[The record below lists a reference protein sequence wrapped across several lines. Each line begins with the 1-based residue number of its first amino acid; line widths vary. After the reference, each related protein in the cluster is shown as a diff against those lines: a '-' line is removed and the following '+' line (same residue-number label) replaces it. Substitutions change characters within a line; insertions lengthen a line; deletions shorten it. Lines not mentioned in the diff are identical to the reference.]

1 MSIITINTPFNIDL
15 EFRVAAFHKRLLAW
29 CLDFLVICAYN
40 YIVVKFI
47 VIPLEFEENTQFV
60 FFLLLAAIPSF
71 LYHLLMEQFLNGQS
85 IGKKVMGIKVISQ
98 DGDEPTIGQYLLRWI
113 LGLGNFVLFMMPYV
127 LLYSPYYLIFMLIF
141 YLPDVLCIAIT
152 GKSQRLA
159 DLAARTVLID
169 NRHSTHIEDTI
180 YLEIEETEYT
190 PVFPEVMRLTD
201 RDINGIRNLL
211 DIKKRSKDNDIYMV
225 QIAYRIKEVL
235 KIESNLV
242 PEDFLQQLLK
252 DYNYLTRK

>member
-29 CLDFLVICAYN
+29 CVDFLIICAYN
-40 YIVVKFI
+40 YIICKFI
-47 VIPLEFEENTQFV
+47 VIPLDFSDNAQIV
-60 FFLLLAAIPSF
+60 LFLLLAAIPSY
-71 LYHLLMEQFLNGQS
+71 LYHFLMEQFVNGQS
-85 IGKKVMGIKVISQ
+85 IGKKIMGIKVISQ
-98 DGDEPTIGQYLLRWI
+98 EGDEPTIGQYILRWI
-113 LGLGNFVLFMMPYV
+113 LGLGNIVFFMLPYV

-141 YLPDVLCIAIT
+141 YLPDVLSIALT
-152 GKSQRLA
+152 ARSQRLG

-169 NRHSTHIEDTI
+169 NRHGTHIEDTI

-211 DIKKRSKDNDIYMV
+211 DTKKQSKDNNIYMS

-242 PEDFLQQLLK
+242 PEEFLQQLLK